1 VALLMYPFLII
12 INSFSNIAYLVDSI
26 PFCYSKVDYL
36 SLWKAMELRI
46 RMRHRLQQ
54 AEIDEVASI
63 LTVDR

>member
-1 VALLMYPFLII
+1 VALLMCPFLIM
-12 INSFSNIAYLVDSI
+12 INSFSNIAYILDSI
-26 PFCYSKVDYL
+26 SFCSSEVDYS

-63 LTVDR
+63 LTVDW